1 MFNKFILDESSIF
14 ILLIQF
20 HLHLISFHQR
30 FPHHL
35 HDIFFQNFQKKHL
48 ASARCSVKKFQFLPA
63 YIFNATNIISRISK
77 YYFRLLQ
84 YGITRVDLA
93 LYLFYNIHQIPRAP
107 IPKVNANKYA
117 APSRKTNIEAT
128 EVIIA
133 NLTSPAALMEE
144 GSTKVSGQIPIAP
157 SV

>member
-1 MFNKFILDESSIF
+1 MFNKFILDEYSIF

-35 HDIFFQNFQKKHL
+35 HDIFFQNFQKKHP

-63 YIFNATNIISRISK
+63 YIFNATNIIFLISK

-84 YGITRVDLA
+84 YGITRVNLA
-93 LYLFYNIHQIPRAP
+93 LYLFYNILL
-107 IPKVNANKYA
+107 
-117 APSRKTNIEAT
+117 SSSNISFLCSYQYLR
-128 EVIIA
+128 IIR
-133 NLTSPAALMEE
+133 NIFSLPT
-144 GSTKVSGQIPIAP
+144 GFIV
-157 SV
+157 

>member
-1 MFNKFILDESSIF
+1 MFNNFILDEYSIF

-63 YIFNATNIISRISK
+63 YIFNATNIIFLISK

-84 YGITRVDLA
+84 YGITRVNLA
-93 LYLFYNIHQIPRAP
+93 LYLFYNILL
-107 IPKVNANKYA
+107 
-117 APSRKTNIEAT
+117 SSSNISFLCSYQYLRNIRNIFSLPT
-128 EVIIA
+128 GFIV
-133 NLTSPAALMEE
+133 
-144 GSTKVSGQIPIAP
+144 
-157 SV
+157 

>member
-1 MFNKFILDESSIF
+1 MFNKFILNEYSIF

-63 YIFNATNIISRISK
+63 YIFNATNIIFLISK

-84 YGITRVDLA
+84 YGITRVNLA
-93 LYLFYNIHQIPRAP
+93 LYLFYNILL
-107 IPKVNANKYA
+107 
-117 APSRKTNIEAT
+117 SSSNISFLCSYQYLR
-128 EVIIA
+128 IIR
-133 NLTSPAALMEE
+133 NIFSLPT
-144 GSTKVSGQIPIAP
+144 GFIV
-157 SV
+157 

>member
-1 MFNKFILDESSIF
+1 MFNNFILDEYSIF

-63 YIFNATNIISRISK
+63 YIFNVANIIFLISK

-93 LYLFYNIHQIPRAP
+93 LYLFYNILL
-107 IPKVNANKYA
+107 
-117 APSRKTNIEAT
+117 SSSNISFLCSYQYLR
-128 EVIIA
+128 IIR
-133 NLTSPAALMEE
+133 NIFSLPT
-144 GSTKVSGQIPIAP
+144 GFIV
-157 SV
+157 

>member
-1 MFNKFILDESSIF
+1 MFNKFILDEYSIF

-63 YIFNATNIISRISK
+63 YIFNVANIIFLISK

-93 LYLFYNIHQIPRAP
+93 LYLFYNILL
-107 IPKVNANKYA
+107 
-117 APSRKTNIEAT
+117 SSSNISFLCSYQYLR
-128 EVIIA
+128 IIR
-133 NLTSPAALMEE
+133 NIFSLPT
-144 GSTKVSGQIPIAP
+144 GFIV
-157 SV
+157 

>member
-1 MFNKFILDESSIF
+1 MFNKFILDEYSIF
-14 ILLIQF
+14 ILLIKF

-93 LYLFYNIHQIPRAP
+93 LYLFYNILL
-107 IPKVNANKYA
+107 
-117 APSRKTNIEAT
+117 SSSNISFLCSYQYLR
-128 EVIIA
+128 IIR
-133 NLTSPAALMEE
+133 NIFSLPT
-144 GSTKVSGQIPIAP
+144 GFIV
-157 SV
+157 

>member
-1 MFNKFILDESSIF
+1 MFNKFILDEYSIF

-20 HLHLISFHQR
+20 QLHLISFHQR

-93 LYLFYNIHQIPRAP
+93 LYLFYNILL
-107 IPKVNANKYA
+107 
-117 APSRKTNIEAT
+117 SSSNISFLCSYQYLR
-128 EVIIA
+128 IIR
-133 NLTSPAALMEE
+133 NIFSLPT
-144 GSTKVSGQIPIAP
+144 GFIV
-157 SV
+157 

>member
-1 MFNKFILDESSIF
+1 MFNKFILDEYSIF

-93 LYLFYNIHQIPRAP
+93 LYLFYNILL
-107 IPKVNANKYA
+107 
-117 APSRKTNIEAT
+117 SSSNISFLCSYQYLR
-128 EVIIA
+128 IIR
-133 NLTSPAALMEE
+133 NIFSLPT
-144 GSTKVSGQIPIAP
+144 GFIV
-157 SV
+157 

>member
-1 MFNKFILDESSIF
+1 MQEQDPPVFNKFILDEYSIF

-20 HLHLISFHQR
+20 YLHLISFHQR

-63 YIFNATNIISRISK
+63 YIFNATNIIFLISK

-84 YGITRVDLA
+84 YGITRVNLA
-93 LYLFYNIHQIPRAP
+93 LYLFYNILL
-107 IPKVNANKYA
+107 
-117 APSRKTNIEAT
+117 SSSNISFLCSYQYLR
-128 EVIIA
+128 IIR
-133 NLTSPAALMEE
+133 NIFSLPT
-144 GSTKVSGQIPIAP
+144 GFIV
-157 SV
+157 

>member
-1 MFNKFILDESSIF
+1 MFNNFILDEYSIF

-63 YIFNATNIISRISK
+63 YIFNATNIIFLISK
-77 YYFRLLQ
+77 YYYRLLQ
-84 YGITRVDLA
+84 YGITRVNLA
-93 LYLFYNIHQIPRAP
+93 LYLFYNILL
-107 IPKVNANKYA
+107 
-117 APSRKTNIEAT
+117 SSSNISFLCSYQYLR
-128 EVIIA
+128 IIR
-133 NLTSPAALMEE
+133 NIFSLPT
-144 GSTKVSGQIPIAP
+144 GFIV
-157 SV
+157 

>member
-1 MFNKFILDESSIF
+1 MFNKFILDEYSIF

-48 ASARCSVKKFQFLPA
+48 ASSRCSVKNIQFLPA
-63 YIFNATNIISRISK
+63 YIFNVANIIFLISE
-77 YYFRLLQ
+77 YYFRLLR

-93 LYLFYNIHQIPRAP
+93 LYLFYNILLSSSNFSFICSYQYLRIIR
-107 IPKVNANKYA
+107 
-117 APSRKTNIEAT
+117 NIFSLPT
-128 EVIIA
+128 GFIV
-133 NLTSPAALMEE
+133 
-144 GSTKVSGQIPIAP
+144 
-157 SV
+157 

>member
-1 MFNKFILDESSIF
+1 MFNKFIFDKSSIF

-30 FPHHL
+30 FPHYL

-93 LYLFYNIHQIPRAP
+93 LYLFYNILL
-107 IPKVNANKYA
+107 
-117 APSRKTNIEAT
+117 SSSNISFLCSYQYLR
-128 EVIIA
+128 IIR
-133 NLTSPAALMEE
+133 NIFSLPT
-144 GSTKVSGQIPIAP
+144 GFIV
-157 SV
+157 

>member
-1 MFNKFILDESSIF
+1 MFNNFILDEYSIF

-20 HLHLISFHQR
+20 HLHLISSHQR

-63 YIFNATNIISRISK
+63 YIFNATNIIFLISK

-84 YGITRVDLA
+84 YGITRVNLA
-93 LYLFYNIHQIPRAP
+93 LYLFYNILL
-107 IPKVNANKYA
+107 
-117 APSRKTNIEAT
+117 SSSNISFLCSYQYLR
-128 EVIIA
+128 IIR
-133 NLTSPAALMEE
+133 NIFSLPT
-144 GSTKVSGQIPIAP
+144 GFIV
-157 SV
+157 

>member
-1 MFNKFILDESSIF
+1 MFNKFILNEYSIF

-63 YIFNATNIISRISK
+63 YIFNAANIIFLISK

-93 LYLFYNIHQIPRAP
+93 LYLFITYFFLRRISLSSAP
-107 IPKVNANKYA
+107 
-117 APSRKTNIEAT
+117 TNISESSATYFLCQRDSSYEA
-128 EVIIA
+128 
-133 NLTSPAALMEE
+133 
-144 GSTKVSGQIPIAP
+144 
-157 SV
+157 

>member
-1 MFNKFILDESSIF
+1 MFNKFIFDESSIF

-30 FPHHL
+30 FPHYL

-63 YIFNATNIISRISK
+63 YIFNIANIIFLISK
-77 YYFRLLQ
+77 YYFQLLR

-93 LYLFYNIHQIPRAP
+93 LERLTLSYNEMLRVENTGRDRKKVKKLLYYISELSPKHLMKQKMDAYLFYVCVRQ
-107 IPKVNANKYA
+107 
-117 APSRKTNIEAT
+117 
-128 EVIIA
+128 
-133 NLTSPAALMEE
+133 
-144 GSTKVSGQIPIAP
+144 
-157 SV
+157 

>member
-1 MFNKFILDESSIF
+1 VFNNFILDEYSIF

-63 YIFNATNIISRISK
+63 YIFNATNIIFLISK

-84 YGITRVDLA
+84 YGITRVNLA
-93 LYLFYNIHQIPRAP
+93 LYLFYNILL
-107 IPKVNANKYA
+107 
-117 APSRKTNIEAT
+117 SSSNISFLCSYQYLR
-128 EVIIA
+128 IIR
-133 NLTSPAALMEE
+133 NIFSLPT
-144 GSTKVSGQIPIAP
+144 GFIV
-157 SV
+157 

>member
-1 MFNKFILDESSIF
+1 MFNKFILDEYSIF

-63 YIFNATNIISRISK
+63 YIFNATNIIFLISK

-93 LYLFYNIHQIPRAP
+93 LYLFYNILL
-107 IPKVNANKYA
+107 
-117 APSRKTNIEAT
+117 SSSNISFLCSYQYLR
-128 EVIIA
+128 IIR
-133 NLTSPAALMEE
+133 NIFSLPT
-144 GSTKVSGQIPIAP
+144 GFIV
-157 SV
+157 

>member
-84 YGITRVDLA
+84 YGITQVDLA
-93 LYLFYNIHQIPRAP
+93 LYLFYSILLSSSNISFLCSYQYLRIIR
-107 IPKVNANKYA
+107 
-117 APSRKTNIEAT
+117 NIFSLPT
-128 EVIIA
+128 DFP
-133 NLTSPAALMEE
+133 L
-144 GSTKVSGQIPIAP
+144 
-157 SV
+157 

>member
-1 MFNKFILDESSIF
+1 MFNKFIFDESSIF

-30 FPHHL
+30 FPHYL

-84 YGITRVDLA
+84 YGITQVDLA
-93 LYLFYNIHQIPRAP
+93 LYLFYNILL
-107 IPKVNANKYA
+107 
-117 APSRKTNIEAT
+117 SSSNISCLCSYQYLR
-128 EVIIA
+128 IIR
-133 NLTSPAALMEE
+133 NIFSLPT
-144 GSTKVSGQIPIAP
+144 GFIV
-157 SV
+157 

>member
-1 MFNKFILDESSIF
+1 MFNKFILDEYSIF

-63 YIFNATNIISRISK
+63 YIFNATNIIFLISK

-84 YGITRVDLA
+84 YGITRVNLA
-93 LYLFYNIHQIPRAP
+93 LYLFYNILL
-107 IPKVNANKYA
+107 
-117 APSRKTNIEAT
+117 SSSNISFLCSYQYLR
-128 EVIIA
+128 IIR
-133 NLTSPAALMEE
+133 NIFSLPT
-144 GSTKVSGQIPIAP
+144 GFIV
-157 SV
+157 

>member
-1 MFNKFILDESSIF
+1 MFNKFILNEYSIF

-63 YIFNATNIISRISK
+63 YIFNVANIIFLISK
-77 YYFRLLQ
+77 YYFQLLR

-93 LYLFYNIHQIPRAP
+93 LERLTLSYNEMLRVENTGRDRKKVKKLLYYISELSPKHLMKQKMDAYLFYVCVRQ
-107 IPKVNANKYA
+107 
-117 APSRKTNIEAT
+117 
-128 EVIIA
+128 
-133 NLTSPAALMEE
+133 
-144 GSTKVSGQIPIAP
+144 
-157 SV
+157 

>member
-1 MFNKFILDESSIF
+1 MFNKFILDEYSIF

-63 YIFNATNIISRISK
+63 YIFNAANIIFLIFE
-77 YYFRLLQ
+77 YYLRLLR

-93 LYLFYNIHQIPRAP
+93 LYLFYNILL
-107 IPKVNANKYA
+107 
-117 APSRKTNIEAT
+117 SSSNISFLCSYQYLR
-128 EVIIA
+128 IIR
-133 NLTSPAALMEE
+133 NIFSLPT
-144 GSTKVSGQIPIAP
+144 GFIV
-157 SV
+157 

>member
-1 MFNKFILDESSIF
+1 MQEQDPPMFNKFIFDECFIF

-63 YIFNATNIISRISK
+63 YIFNATNIIFLISK

-84 YGITRVDLA
+84 YGITRVNLA
-93 LYLFYNIHQIPRAP
+93 LYLFYNILL
-107 IPKVNANKYA
+107 
-117 APSRKTNIEAT
+117 SSSNISFLCSYQYLR
-128 EVIIA
+128 IIR
-133 NLTSPAALMEE
+133 NIFSLPT
-144 GSTKVSGQIPIAP
+144 GFIV
-157 SV
+157 

>member
-1 MFNKFILDESSIF
+1 MFNKFIFDKSSIF

-30 FPHHL
+30 FPHYL

-63 YIFNATNIISRISK
+63 YIFNVANIIFLISK

-93 LYLFYNIHQIPRAP
+93 LYLFYNILFSLSYISFLYSYQYLRIIR
-107 IPKVNANKYA
+107 
-117 APSRKTNIEAT
+117 NIFSLPT
-128 EVIIA
+128 GFIVCSLI
-133 NLTSPAALMEE
+133 
-144 GSTKVSGQIPIAP
+144 G
-157 SV
+157 

>member
-1 MFNKFILDESSIF
+1 MFNNFILDEYSIF

-35 HDIFFQNFQKKHL
+35 HDIFFQNFQKKHP

-63 YIFNATNIISRISK
+63 YIFNATNIIFLISK

-84 YGITRVDLA
+84 YGITRVNLA
-93 LYLFYNIHQIPRAP
+93 LYLFYNILL
-107 IPKVNANKYA
+107 
-117 APSRKTNIEAT
+117 SSSNISFLCSYQYLR
-128 EVIIA
+128 IIR
-133 NLTSPAALMEE
+133 NIFSLPT
-144 GSTKVSGQIPIAP
+144 GFIV
-157 SV
+157 

>member
-1 MFNKFILDESSIF
+1 MLNKFILDEYSIF

-30 FPHHL
+30 FPHYL

-48 ASARCSVKKFQFLPA
+48 ASARCSVKNIQFLPA
-63 YIFNATNIISRISK
+63 YIFNAANIISLISK

-93 LYLFYNIHQIPRAP
+93 LYLFYNILL
-107 IPKVNANKYA
+107 
-117 APSRKTNIEAT
+117 SSSNISFHCFYQYLR
-128 EVIIA
+128 IIR
-133 NLTSPAALMEE
+133 NIFSLPT
-144 GSTKVSGQIPIAP
+144 GFIV
-157 SV
+157 

>member
-1 MFNKFILDESSIF
+1 MFNKFIFDKSSIF

-30 FPHHL
+30 FPHYL

-63 YIFNATNIISRISK
+63 YIFNATNIIFLISK

-93 LYLFYNIHQIPRAP
+93 LYLFYNILFSLSYISFLYSYQYLRIIR
-107 IPKVNANKYA
+107 
-117 APSRKTNIEAT
+117 NIFSLPT
-128 EVIIA
+128 GFIV
-133 NLTSPAALMEE
+133 
-144 GSTKVSGQIPIAP
+144 
-157 SV
+157 

>member
-1 MFNKFILDESSIF
+1 MFNKFIFDKSSIF

-30 FPHHL
+30 FPHYL

-63 YIFNATNIISRISK
+63 YIFNVANIIFLISK

-93 LYLFYNIHQIPRAP
+93 LYLFYNILL
-107 IPKVNANKYA
+107 
-117 APSRKTNIEAT
+117 SSSNISLLCSYQYLR
-128 EVIIA
+128 IIR
-133 NLTSPAALMEE
+133 NIFSLPT
-144 GSTKVSGQIPIAP
+144 GFIV
-157 SV
+157 

>member
-1 MFNKFILDESSIF
+1 MFNNFILDEYSIF

-63 YIFNATNIISRISK
+63 YIFNATNIIFLISK

-84 YGITRVDLA
+84 YGITRVNLA
-93 LYLFYNIHQIPRAP
+93 LYLFYNILL
-107 IPKVNANKYA
+107 
-117 APSRKTNIEAT
+117 SSSNISFLCSYQYLR
-128 EVIIA
+128 IIR
-133 NLTSPAALMEE
+133 NIFSLPT
-144 GSTKVSGQIPIAP
+144 GFIV
-157 SV
+157 